1 VSMRDRLPRRVPT
14 EPVSHLEAD
23 EQANS
28 GDPQGTRKPSS
39 DAKGE
44 AQWAVVTYVPY
55 DPSFETPDEGG
66 PSGRLTGA
74 SIPTRAAQPSSRHGP
89 ASAQNGV

>member
-1 VSMRDRLPRRVPT
+1 MSRQTLVIRK
-14 EPVSHLEAD
+14 
-23 EQANS
+23 
-28 GDPQGTRKPSS
+28 GTRKPSS
-39 DAKGE
+39 DARGE

-74 SIPTRAAQPSSRHGP
+74 SFPTRAAQPSSRHGP